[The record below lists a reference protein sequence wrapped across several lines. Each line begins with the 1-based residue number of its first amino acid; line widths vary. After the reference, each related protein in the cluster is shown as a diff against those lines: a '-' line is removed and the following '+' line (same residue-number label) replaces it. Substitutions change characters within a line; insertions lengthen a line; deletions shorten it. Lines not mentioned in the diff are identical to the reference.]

1 MNKNKYLKPEL
12 EVIHIPHPLQILAAS
27 PVKDVAVHDATGKT
41 TETGSGVGFYDPNNN
56 QAGANEEADAKRWS
70 GGVSIWED

>member
-12 EVIHIPHPLQILAAS
+12 EVIHIPHPLQILATS
-27 PVKDVAVHDATGKT
+27 PVKNVLVHDATEQT
-41 TETGSGVGFYDPNNN
+41 TGTGSSYNFYDPNNN
-56 QAGANEEADAKRWS
+56 QAGAGEAADAKRWS